1 MTDPLFSLSSLVA
14 MAGMAWNK
22 KVDKVIN
29 ILVLQVLLGTQSQR

>member
-29 ILVLQVLLGTQSQR
+29 TLVLQALSGKLSQ